1 MALAARPRDD
11 ALARTQAAAVTQ
23 DPSALHRRRDLRLI
37 LADGLAFSAM
47 VGMGEAYI
55 AAFAL
60 ALGLG
65 EIAAGLVVT
74 LPLLAGGF
82 LQLVTPAGVRWLG
95 SARRWTVLCA
105 GLQAASLAPFA
116 LGALAG
122 RLPAWAVFAAATLYW
137 AAGMAATPSWNLWVE
152 RLVPRRVRLRYFARR
167 TGLVQLGMLASLV
180 AGAALLE
187 GAKAQDRPLAGFA
200 LIFTLAALGR
210 AVSTR
215 VLAAQSET
223 APADIAPI
231 GLAPRALLGEF
242 RHGAGGRLLVYLL
255 AFTAS
260 VMIAGPYFSPYMLA
274 RLRFSYWEYMGLIG
288 TALLAKVLVLPRL
301 AAVAQRLGLVNLLRL
316 GWLGILGLPA
326 LWLVSQAYGYLLCLQ
341 VVSGAFW
348 AAQEYAVFLLLFETI
363 PAGRRIALLTAYN
376 LGNALATIGGS
387 LVGAALFAVAGG
399 ETAGYVTLFVASSLA
414 RVACLALLLRV
425 RGAARLP
432 RPAVFRLEA
441 LRVEMGGVLKP
452 VLATVRRGRWR
463 GAGSTPP
470 RRP

>member
-1 MALAARPRDD
+1 MNKAPLAP
-11 ALARTQAAAVTQ
+11 
-23 DPSALHRRRDLRLI
+23 HRRRDLQLS
-37 LADGLAFSAM
+37 LADGLAFSVM

-122 RLPAWAVFAAATLYW
+122 RLPAWAVYAAATLYW

-187 GAKAQDRPLAGFA
+187 GAKAEGRPLAGFA
-200 LIFTLAALGR
+200 LIFALAALGR

-215 VLAAQSET
+215 MLAAQSET
-223 APADIAPI
+223 APADLAPI
-231 GLAPRALLGEF
+231 GLQPRALLGEF
-242 RHGAGGRLLVYLL
+242 SHGTGGRLLVYLL

-260 VMIAGPYFSPYMLA
+260 VMIAGPYFSPYMLV
-274 RLRFSYWEYMGLIG
+274 RLEFSYWEYMGLIG

-301 AAVAQRLGLVNLLRL
+301 AGLAQRLGLLALLRL
-316 GWLGILGLPA
+316 AWLGILGLPA
-326 LWLVSQAYGYLLCLQ
+326 LWLVSQNYAYLLLLQ
-341 VVSGAFW
+341 VVSGLFW
-348 AAQEYAVFLLLFETI
+348 AVQEYAVFLLLFETI
-363 PAGRRIALLTAYN
+363 PAARRVALLTAYN
-376 LGNALATIGGS
+376 LGNALAMIGGS
-387 LVGAALFAVAGG
+387 LLGAALFAAAGG
-399 ETAGYVTLFVASSLA
+399 EAAGYVLIFVASSLA
-414 RVACLALLLRV
+414 RVLCLALLLRV
-425 RGAARLP
+425 RGTSRLP

-441 LRVEMGGVLKP
+441 IRAEMGGVLRP

-463 GAGSTPP
+463 AGATEPAAR

>member
-1 MALAARPRDD
+1 MTSD
-11 ALARTQAAAVTQ
+11 ALALA
-23 DPSALHRRRDLRLI
+23 RRRDLRLI
-37 LADGLAFSAM
+37 LADGLAFSVM

-122 RLPAWAVFAAATLYW
+122 RLPAWAVYAAATLYW

-180 AGAALLE
+180 GGAALLE
-187 GAKAQDRPLAGFA
+187 GAEAAGRPLVGFA
-200 LIFTLAALGR
+200 LIFALAALGR

-215 VLAAQSET
+215 MLAAQSET
-223 APADIAPI
+223 APTDIAPV

-242 RHGAGGRLLVYLL
+242 SHGAGGRLLVYLL

-260 VMIAGPYFSPYMLA
+260 VMIAGPYFSPYMLV
-274 RLRFSYWEYMGLIG
+274 RLDFSYWEYMALIG
-288 TALLAKVLVLPRL
+288 TALLAKVLVLPRMAGL
-301 AAVAQRLGLVNLLRL
+301 ARRLGLVALLRL
-316 GWLGILGLPA
+316 AWLGILGLPA
-326 LWLVSQAYGYLLCLQ
+326 FWLLSQAFVYLLALQ
-341 VVSGAFW
+341 VISGVFW
-348 AAQEYAVFLLLFETI
+348 AVQEYAVFLLLFETI
-363 PAGRRIALLTAYN
+363 PAARRIALLTAYN

-387 LVGAALFAVAGG
+387 LLGAALFATAGG
-399 ETAGYVTLFVASSLA
+399 EAAGYVLIFVASTLA
-414 RVACLALLLRV
+414 RGLCLALLLRV

-441 LRVEMGGVLKP
+441 IRAEMGGVLRP

-463 GAGSTPP
+463 G
-470 RRP
+470 

>member
-1 MALAARPRDD
+1 MN
-11 ALARTQAAAVTQ
+11 Q
-23 DPSALHRRRDLRLI
+23 DPLAPHRRRDLRLI
-37 LADGLAFSAM
+37 LADGIAFSVM

-105 GLQAASLAPFA
+105 GLQAASLIPFA

-122 RLPAWAVFAAATLYW
+122 RLPAWAVYAAATLYW

-187 GAKAQDRPLAGFA
+187 GAKGAGRPLAGFA
-200 LIFTLAALGR
+200 LIFALAALGR

-215 VLAAQSET
+215 MLAAQSET
-223 APADIAPI
+223 APADLAPI
-231 GLAPRALLGEF
+231 GLQPRALLGEF
-242 RHGAGGRLLVYLL
+242 SHGAGGRLLVYLL

-260 VMIAGPYFSPYMLA
+260 VMIAGPYFSPYMLV
-274 RLRFSYWEYMGLIG
+274 RLEFSYWEYMGLIG
-288 TALLAKVLVLPRL
+288 SALLAKVLVLPHL
-301 AAVAQRLGLVNLLRL
+301 AGLAQRLGLLALLRL
-316 GWLGILGLPA
+316 AWLGILGLPA
-326 LWLVSQAYGYLLCLQ
+326 LWLVSQDYVYLLLLQ
-341 VVSGAFW
+341 VVSGLFW

-363 PAGRRIALLTAYN
+363 PAARRVALLTAYN
-376 LGNALATIGGS
+376 LGNALAMIGGS
-387 LVGAALFAVAGG
+387 LLGATLFAAAGG
-399 ETAGYVTLFVASSLA
+399 EAAGYVLIFVASSLA
-414 RVACLALLLRV
+414 RVLCLALLLRV
-425 RGAARLP
+425 RGTSRLP

-441 LRVEMGGVLKP
+441 IRAEMGGVLKP

-463 GAGSTPP
+463 AGDAGPAAKRWP
-470 RRP
+470 